1 MRIFQ
6 LEPFLRKTESHFFEV
21 ALAMS
26 SHFQSQK
33 SVPFR
38 LVGNRS
44 LEKPVTRLFPNVV
57 AGISQ
62 TCFEDPD
69 NKGATFA
76 DDLFQLHTDFKFQ
89 PHDLLI
95 VTTSYENQIL
105 GTARYQKLISN
116 SPMIAL
122 HFHQLFPPSIE
133 SDDVAKPSFRRFW
146 RTRLRRAFSQSTSHR
161 VSYWTTE
168 CKKLNDDFRQVAQRE
183 IGMLP
188 VPFLSYRET
197 TPLFQSSTAGG
208 FTVAYLG
215 DGRQEK
221 GLLIWLKA
229 IHALCQSGKPYEF
242 IVQINNPRGFNDSQ
256 RLEVEALKNDLK
268 DYRNVRL
275 LNGPLPTSDFHR
287 VLNTID
293 LLAIPYNPLNYCRR
307 VSGLAM
313 HAAAYEKPLL
323 VSSDTWAAQE
333 VKKGRLAGT
342 IFKFD
347 RRREE
352 MTIRNIIE
360 CLELAFAKRQ
370 ILKRL
375 AAKAA
380 SYFRSRNTP
389 AGYVNRIVDFYS
401 GGNRLI

>member
-1 MRIFQ
+1 
-6 LEPFLRKTESHFFEV
+6 
-21 ALAMS
+21 
-26 SHFQSQK
+26 
-33 SVPFR
+33 
-38 LVGNRS
+38 
-44 LEKPVTRLFPNVV
+44 
-57 AGISQ
+57 
-62 TCFEDPD
+62 
-69 NKGATFA
+69 
-76 DDLFQLHTDFKFQ
+76 
-89 PHDLLI
+89 
-95 VTTSYENQIL
+95 
-105 GTARYQKLISN
+105 
-116 SPMIAL
+116 
-122 HFHQLFPPSIE
+122 
-133 SDDVAKPSFRRFW
+133 
-146 RTRLRRAFSQSTSHR
+146 
-161 VSYWTTE
+161 
-168 CKKLNDDFRQVAQRE
+168 
-183 IGMLP
+183 MLP